1 MDTTTQQILGV
12 DEAEL
17 SRLLQDA
24 GAPHDEVPRL
34 LRKLRTYFVQGGAI
48 DPLLGDPAILESWS
62 VSQGSVAL
70 LRAVLGAAQQ
80 ARRRHKRKRADDRTF
95 RASVRASLELLRV
108 DLTAQAPPTDEYDY
122 ADDAFES
129 DAFDSDD
136 EGGIEVNLASLAKIS
151 LDPLPKPG
159 ELVIPSPLPT
169 PAALPAQTPN
179 LRPPIPPND
188 IPTPTPQP
196 PDSEKVI
203 RRLSSE
209 QKQRLSTAAGDEPRK
224 VTRTARHILNGQ
236 WKLGKCIGQ
245 GSFGSVYTCLDSV
258 TGKHI
263 ACKMM
268 AIPTASVP
276 PDGISRGP
284 TKAEA
289 ELRALCSEIELMRSL
304 EHPNIVRYLGT
315 HVDDAQLQ
323 LYIFQEWVPG
333 GSLAAQSAQYGALSE
348 KVVRMYSRHLLSGL
362 VYLHENHI
370 IHRDI
375 KCGNVLIDQHGV
387 AKLADFGASHRLGAD
402 GTLTRDAKLTMRG
415 TPYFMAP
422 EVLSQDKFGRRSDV
436 WSSGGVILQMAT
448 THPPWKVLE
457 FKTPMALFY
466 HVASTDAPPPID
478 AYDLSPLLRS
488 LILRCFERDP
498 HKRAHAVDLLDDPF
512 FIVEEE
518 SAEISGDACDTTVDR
533 IHEAATPRPP
543 PSSLMSPLSKT
554 SGLSDLKMRMSLRRS
569 LAMPP
574 PK

>member
-1 MDTTTQQILGV
+1 MDTTTLSVLGV
-12 DEAEL
+12 DDAEL
-17 SRLLQDA
+17 ARLLSDA

-34 LRKLRTYFVQGGAI
+34 LRRLRMYFLQGGSVDA
-48 DPLLGDPAILESWS
+48 LLADTSILEGWG
-62 VSQGSVAL
+62 VSRGAIAL
-70 LRAVLGAAQQ
+70 LRAVLSAAQQ
-80 ARRRHKRKRADDRTF
+80 ARQRHKRKRTDDRTF
-95 RASVRASLELLRV
+95 VDSVRASLEMLRV
-108 DLTAQAPPTDEYDY
+108 DLASTKVPAPPSDNYE
-122 ADDAFES
+122 DDAFES
-129 DAFDSDD
+129 DD
-136 EGGIEVNLASLAKIS
+136 EGDGGGVNLASVAKMS
-151 LDPLPKPG
+151 LDSRPS

-169 PAALPAQTPN
+169 PAVAQTPVI
-179 LRPPIPPND
+179 RPPPPPSNL
-188 IPTPTPQP
+188 PTPTPLP
-196 PDSEKVI
+196 PESEK
-203 RRLSSE
+203 RPARLSSE
-209 QKQRLSTAAGDEPRK
+209 QKQRLSQAAGVRR
-224 VTRTARHILNGQ
+224 RTAKHILNGQ

-268 AIPTASVP
+268 AIPTASVAP
-276 PDGISRGP
+276 EGAPSRGP
-284 TKAEA
+284 TKAES

-315 HVDDAQLQ
+315 HVDDQQLQ

-348 KVVRMYSRHLLSGL
+348 KVVRMYARHLLSGL

-436 WSSGGVILQMAT
+436 WSCGGVILQMAT
-448 THPPWKVLE
+448 THPPWKLLE

-466 HVASTDAPPPID
+466 HVASTNDPPPID
-478 AYDLSPLLRS
+478 SYELSPALKA

-498 HKRAHAVDLLDDPF
+498 RKRAHAFEVLDDPF
-512 FIVEEE
+512 FCVEEDSQE
-518 SAEISGDACDTTVDR
+518 VSGDACENTVDR
-533 IHEAATPRPP
+533 ITEAATPRPP
-543 PSSLMSPLSKT
+543 LLSPPPSST
-554 SGLSDLKMRMSLRRS
+554 RLSDLKLRMSLRRS
-569 LAMPP
+569 VAPP
-574 PK
+574 